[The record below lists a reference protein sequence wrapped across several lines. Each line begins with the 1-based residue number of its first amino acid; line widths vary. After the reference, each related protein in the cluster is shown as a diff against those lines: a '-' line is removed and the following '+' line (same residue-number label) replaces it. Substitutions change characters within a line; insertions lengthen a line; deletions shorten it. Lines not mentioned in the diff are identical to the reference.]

1 MFQSKYLLAILARI
15 ADPAVVPPTR
25 MIMPMPTP
33 ANTPAKIVL
42 MITSSAGT
50 VFAGVGIGMI
60 IRVGGTTAGSAILA
74 RIANKYFDWNISY
87 ALLMIDLVVVF
98 SSYFIIGAEKLM
110 FTIVMTCSV
119 NDHVFVQSA
128 DDLSLITTR

>member
-1 MFQSKYLLAILARI
+1 MP
-15 ADPAVVPPTR
+15 ADEVIIST
-25 MIMPMPTP
+25 IF
-33 ANTPAKIVL
+33 
-42 MITSSAGT
+42 AG

-110 FTIVMTCSV
+110 FTIVMLYIATKVMDFIIEGLNTKKRSRS
-119 NDHVFVQSA
+119 F
-128 DDLSLITTR
+128 LSIKTRSPRRSIP